1 MWRTVGELFDL
12 FEKAS
17 LAVVGSDPEP
27 PIRLWVKVRGLGSL
41 RSRLNTLGLQY
52 INLTEM
58 VRKEMSQAQI
68 SRMEAIQNVD
78 QLRKKSKKLKTGG
91 GNPIGNSK
99 EEWTIKDIERRPDG
113 TTSHEQDAYFET
125 AKKLAEDAVGAND
138 TRGARSAS
146 TSDAASR

>member
-1 MWRTVGELFDL
+1 
-12 FEKAS
+12 
-17 LAVVGSDPEP
+17 
-27 PIRLWVKVRGLGSL
+27 
-41 RSRLNTLGLQY
+41 
-52 INLTEM
+52 M

-113 TTSHEQDAYFET
+113 TTSHEKDAYFET